1 MFHLQSEFSTS
12 TAVLRTGMQE
22 ILQQLETLLLGSL
35 PTALLFIVLVLAYQF
50 LVQQPLTAVLA
61 KRRAL
66 TKGAVEEA
74 EKAIAAAEARSAEY
88 EAKLRQA
95 RTEIFKAREKRILQ
109 WTAERDQALESARK
123 AAGAKVGEAQAL
135 LDADVANARTA
146 IEASASELGKQVMQA
161 VLPVAAGG
169 SR

>member
-1 MFHLQSEFSTS
+1 MSD
-12 TAVLRTGMQE
+12 
-22 ILQQLETLLLGSL
+22 ILQQLGTLLLGSL

-61 KRRAL
+61 RRRAL

-74 EKAIAAAEARSAEY
+74 EKAIAAAEQRSAEY
-88 EAKLRQA
+88 ETKLRQA
-95 RTEIFKAREKRILQ
+95 RTELFKARELRILQ
-109 WTAERDQALESARK
+109 WTAERDQALEAARK

-161 VLPVAAGG
+161 ILPVAAGG

>member
-1 MFHLQSEFSTS
+1 
-12 TAVLRTGMQE
+12 MQE

>member
-1 MFHLQSEFSTS
+1 
-12 TAVLRTGMQE
+12 MQE

-123 AAGAKVGEAQAL
+123 AAGAKVGESQAL

>member
-1 MFHLQSEFSTS
+1 
-12 TAVLRTGMQE
+12 MQL

-74 EKAIAAAEARSAEY
+74 EKAIAAAEQRSAEY

-95 RTEIFKAREKRILQ
+95 RTELFKAREQRILQ
-109 WTAERDQALESARK
+109 WTAERELALEVARK

-135 LDADVANARTA
+135 LDADVAKARTA
-146 IEASASELGKQVMQA
+146 IEAAASELGKQVMQA

>member
-1 MFHLQSEFSTS
+1 
-12 TAVLRTGMQE
+12 MQE
-22 ILQQLETLLLGSL
+22 ILQQLETLLIGSL

-95 RTEIFKAREKRILQ
+95 RTELFKAREVRLQQ
-109 WTAERDQALESARK
+109 WTAERDQALEAARK